1 MQCIQCPST
10 NHSPSHSP
18 PHTHQKTQAACTAT
32 WCSSPC
38 GVRQQC
44 EQHFCPRA
52 PARWPPRVSLL
63 AHYTVYI
70 KQQRAVVEGWRG
82 GWRGL
87 RCESTLVNAS
97 CAAATWQPAGLVT
110 SRVTRLHGAS
120 AIVATYGLYPPL
132 LASRAAGPQFEIA
145 RRVEV
150 LYCYLRQP
158 CSWSSSMGQQNM
170 ITHA

>member
-1 MQCIQCPST
+1 M
-10 NHSPSHSP
+10 
-18 PHTHQKTQAACTAT
+18 HTHQHALLQAVHATSYKQHALLRGVARLAACD
-32 WCSSPC
+32 SNVNNIF
-38 GVRQQC
+38 VR
-44 EQHFCPRA
+44 EP
-52 PARWPPRVSLL
+52 
-63 AHYTVYI
+63 
-70 KQQRAVVEGWRG
+70 QRGGLPGSAYWRTTRFTLNSNELWWEGWRG